1 MDRSMI
7 NANKDVAK
15 EKLEL
20 VSIELNNF
28 KSFEGQQIVGPFLR
42 FTSVVGPNGGGK
54 KIIFSH
60 IFFR

>member
-1 MDRSMI
+1 MI

-28 KSFEGQQIVGPFLR
+28 KSFEGQ
-42 FTSVVGPNGGGK
+42 
-54 KIIFSH
+54 
-60 IFFR
+60 

>member
-7 NANKDVAK
+7 NANNEAAK

-28 KSFEGQQIVGPFLR
+28 KSFEGQ
-42 FTSVVGPNGGGK
+42 
-54 KIIFSH
+54 
-60 IFFR
+60 

>member
-7 NANKDVAK
+7 IANKDTAK

-28 KSFEGQQIVGPFLR
+28 KSFEGQ
-42 FTSVVGPNGGGK
+42 
-54 KIIFSH
+54 
-60 IFFR
+60 